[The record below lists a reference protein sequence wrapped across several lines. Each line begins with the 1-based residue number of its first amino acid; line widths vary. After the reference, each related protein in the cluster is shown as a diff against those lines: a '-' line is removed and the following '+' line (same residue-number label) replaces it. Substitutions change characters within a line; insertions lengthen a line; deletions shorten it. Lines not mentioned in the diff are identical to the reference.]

1 MYRHQKAMALKGNF
15 HENKTSFLREM
26 EMKNFRFTFQP
37 SVFQMYRQQKAMSL
51 GLGNTNGEEWY
62 KLRANSQQ
70 KMLRYNSV

>member
-1 MYRHQKAMALKGNF
+1 MSLTRKFSQKF
-15 HENKTSFLREM
+15 VLRDNGK
-26 EMKNFRFTFQP
+26 KNFRFNLIY
-37 SVFQMYRQQKAMSL
+37 VFQMYRQQKAMSL